1 MIFVTDRKSGSYY
14 NISDLNRVESN
25 VKTLSDLLNTAGYI
39 NTVDTKSNWN
49 VTEFFNVNDDVRYI
63 GNINELIDVF
73 YTTAEYMPDTLFKM
87 DYKDANAIEENLES
101 INTLLENMIAMY
113 KQYGTFSF
121 GENFLF

>member
-1 MIFVTDRKSGSYY
+1 LIFVTDRKSGSYY